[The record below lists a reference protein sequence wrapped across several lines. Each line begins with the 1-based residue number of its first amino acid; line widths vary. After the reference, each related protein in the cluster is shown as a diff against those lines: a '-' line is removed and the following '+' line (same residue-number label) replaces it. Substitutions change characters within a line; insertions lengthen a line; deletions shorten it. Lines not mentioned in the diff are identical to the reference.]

1 MKISLFKKTSV
12 TLLDEK
18 WNVLK
23 SNVKFKFI
31 PRIYELIYLSSEN
44 GYYRVVNVVYNIDNN
59 VDTYVVI
66 EKYTDDFKLI
76 EKKQ

>member
-1 MKISLFKKTSV
+1 MKISLFKKSSV

-44 GYYRVVNVVYNIDNN
+44 CYYRVVNVVYNIDKN

-76 EKKQ
+76 EKK